1 MPPQTNPLLDAWHAV
16 CARRGGDVAVIEGAS
31 GHRWTFEE
39 LRVAAIDAAGRGT
52 PESGVVCP
60 AGQGVS
66 MILEVLAAWEAGGLV
81 CPVEAGSAVP
91 DPEIW
96 QGLRNV
102 CPEAVLAKTTSGS
115 TGAPRHVLF
124 SADQLAADARAIVST
139 MQLHPGLPNVG
150 AISLAHSY
158 GFSNLVLP
166 LLVHGIPLV
175 LAASSLPASVRD
187 ALNVVAHGTAG
198 GTRAAVPGVPAL
210 WRAWHAAGVTDPSR
224 IAVALSAGAPLPLEL
239 EREVWAA
246 NGLKI
251 HNFLGSS
258 ECGGIAYDRTTQP
271 RDDATLVGT
280 ALDGVSLAV
289 DAGGRLVVRSAAVGL
304 GYWPQEP
311 EARDT
316 EGPALQAGTFRTGD
330 LAEARGDAWHLLG
343 RAADT
348 INLAGRK
355 LHPAELESLL
365 RAHPAVKECLVFG
378 IPSADPARGEEV
390 VAAISWDGTRDEDWH
405 SLPAWLG
412 AHLPPWKRPRHW
424 WSCPDLAA
432 TARGKLP
439 RTEWR
444 TRYLATMTGRRP

>member
-1 MPPQTNPLLDAWHAV
+1 
-16 CARRGGDVAVIEGAS
+16 VIEAATGR
-31 GHRWTFEE
+31 RWTFEE
-39 LRVAAIDAAGRGT
+39 VRAATLDAAERGG

-60 AGQGVS
+60 GGQGVS
-66 MILEVLAAWEAGGLV
+66 MIMEVLAAWEAGWVV
-81 CPVEAGSAVP
+81 CPVESGAAVP
-91 DPEIW
+91 EARTW
-96 QGLRNV
+96 HGLRDV

-139 MQLHPGLPNVG
+139 MELHPELPNVG

-166 LLVHGIPLV
+166 LVLHGIPLV
-175 LAASSLPASVRD
+175 LAASPLPGSVRD
-187 ALNVVAHGTAG
+187 ALDLVAHGAAG
-198 GTRAAVPGVPAL
+198 GTRAALPGVPAL

-258 ECGGIAYDRTTQP
+258 ECGGIAYDRTSQP
-271 RDDATLVGT
+271 RDKATLVGT

-289 DAGGRLVVRSAAVGL
+289 DAAGRLVVRSAAVGL
-304 GYWPQEP
+304 AYWPEAP
-311 EARDT
+311 EANDT
-316 EGPALQAGTFRTGD
+316 DGPALQAGTFRTGD
-330 LAEARGDAWHLLG
+330 LAEARDDAWHLLG

-355 LHPAELESLL
+355 MHPAELESIL
-365 RAHPAVKECLVFG
+365 RTHPAVKECLVFG

-390 VAAISWDGTRDEDWH
+390 VAAISWDDTRDEDWH
-405 SLPAWLG
+405 SLPTWLG
-412 AHLPPWKRPRHW
+412 AHLPAWKRPRHW

-439 RTEWR
+439 RAEWR
-444 TRYLATMTGRRP
+444 TRYLAAMAARRP